1 MIGLW
6 FLKYAL
12 DKPIITKIRKG
23 NNNSIVTCDRATV
36 LAFTLSLIALYQCIK
51 FHLIPFY
58 TLRDKLIIAKIKMG
72 INSVITCNS
81 YSSCTLHY
89 L

>member
-1 MIGLW
+1 MCQVS
-6 FLKYAL
+6 FKSPQYFQRYTP

-23 NNNSIVTCDRATV
+23 NSSVITCERATV

-58 TLRDKLIIAKIKMG
+58 TLRD
-72 INSVITCNS
+72 
-81 YSSCTLHY
+81 TLHTI
-89 L
+89 LLMQKLRRQVTQ